1 MTTQA
6 EQNLQ
11 LWTHA
16 SSVANLSQKDIDR
29 LVSDGAL
36 TMNDFREAVE
46 ISNLSPSQVQQNLN
60 IDEIL
65 GQYSPKAIPELT
77 LSEKLQTELKSTEM
91 SDVGQLV
98 GSIGGAFLPSPID
111 KFTKGKFI
119 AEAVTD
125 AVKTAI
131 GSAAGYETERGLKNY
146 LNDADLNFEA
156 KKVLSEAGT
165 EGFYNLIGDFMFK
178 SASNFGKLF
187 LRTKPENQP
196 ELEDLQKIL
205 TQRGTTL
212 ALDQYSDKA
221 IIQFFGSVLRGYP
234 FTKNA
239 FENLSE
245 KQDEAV
251 LKYYDDLADEF
262 AVKAS
267 NELSSIGF
275 NKLLRMSIKDTKTA
289 HKAQTRALY
298 DELDEAV
305 NRIPEVFEE
314 TRVSPILDAKGS
326 PITSTGKKVRM
337 VKPVD
342 ISTFR
347 TMAGDLLRQIE
358 KISPASVTEEGI
370 SILKKYSQGDKRL
383 TIGETA
389 QLIQDLNRV
398 FTAKEGK
405 KITTQLGPM
414 KEELKRAFNVAADKL
429 PDDYARVLR
438 RANVFYAFGAPR
450 YNNKFIESL
459 LSGDP
464 SEVGLKLLK
473 MNPEDMIRLKKIVG
487 MQGWDKINPNTTI
500 SWPRIQAGMLE
511 GLLPKNL
518 NQLDTAAIN
527 GRKKDSRIDNIL
539 KATFDK
545 NDLAT
550 INRGLD
556 ALEKLQTPA
565 QRALLGQSRVIA
577 SGIVGTGGAA
587 YALSGEDTTVA
598 DFIISMYAAP
608 KALAFA
614 LTNKRF
620 VTALSALEFNTST
633 KGRRAGNSLVKIT
646 RLWNEI
652 TSDPTASLKEEQPTS
667 TNPSPVNTE
676 EPPSEGLLTPAN

>member
-16 SSVANLSQKDIDR
+16 SSVANLSQQDIDR

-46 ISNLSPSQVQQNLN
+46 ISKLSPSQVQQNLN

-77 LSEKLQTELKSTEM
+77 LVEKLQTELKSTEM

-98 GSIGGAFLPSPID
+98 GSIGGAFLPTPID
-111 KFTKGKFI
+111 KFAKGKFI

-178 SASNFGKLF
+178 SASNLGKLF

-196 ELEDLQKIL
+196 ELEDLQKLL
-205 TQRGTTL
+205 TQKGTTL

-251 LKYYDDLADEF
+251 LKYYDDLANEF
-262 AVKAS
+262 AGRAS

-275 NKLLRMSIKDTKTA
+275 NRLLRMSITDTKAA

-314 TRVSPILDAKGS
+314 TRVSPILDAKGL
-326 PITSTGKKVRM
+326 PITSTGKRVRM

-473 MNPEDMIRLKKIVG
+473 MNPEDMVRLKKIVG
-487 MQGWDKINPNTTI
+487 MQGWDKINPDTTI

-518 NQLDTAAIN
+518 KQLDTAAIN

-587 YALSGEDTTVA
+587 YAFSGGDTTVA

-608 KALAFA
+608 KALAYA

-620 VTALSALEFNTST
+620 VTALSALEFNTNT

-676 EPPSEGLLTPAN
+676 ESPSEGLFSPM